1 MKKIIFFITL
11 FYFIAACSSVKRLER
26 SCKEIPFEELDS
38 LTRANVVLNY
48 KLEVP
53 KEWVKS
59 KFSGGDWY
67 YIQGDYIESLGY
79 HKRKA
84 DFYVS
89 KNNIRNDCKAKTDY
103 SVKDFLKYL
112 FEIPLCTICSSCF
125 GLSSSSLYPT
135 ESAITDLTFDSIVN
149 RLLAVEILISFLPKP
164 ASANSILQLSEST
177 STML

>member
-103 SVKDFLKYL
+103 SVKDFLKYYIDYKSRWYRENSFKYVLLKSKHKIYGDIFILKYKFGTKSTEYTSSTFL
-112 FEIPLCTICSSCF
+112 FFYNIW
-125 GLSSSSLYPT
+125 
-135 ESAITDLTFDSIVN
+135 
-149 RLLAVEILISFLPKP
+149 
-164 ASANSILQLSEST
+164 
-177 STML
+177 